1 MGWGVGCGVG
11 GLMVVVVVVGG
22 GLGRGG
28 VVSKLGVDVVCVG
41 GDTFPAL
48 SLAPLC

>member
-1 MGWGVGCGVG
+1 
-11 GLMVVVVVVGG
+11 MVVVVVVGG
-22 GLGRGG
+22 LRG
-28 VVSKLGVDVVCVG
+28 VVSKRGVDVVCVG